1 MACKGYDENLE
12 NYFALERGGIVHAFP
27 RELPDRGRHT
37 WDIVCIPASRISVQI
52 SQANNL
58 SAYLFIRTVA

>member
-1 MACKGYDENLE
+1 M
-12 NYFALERGGIVHAFP
+12 HAFP